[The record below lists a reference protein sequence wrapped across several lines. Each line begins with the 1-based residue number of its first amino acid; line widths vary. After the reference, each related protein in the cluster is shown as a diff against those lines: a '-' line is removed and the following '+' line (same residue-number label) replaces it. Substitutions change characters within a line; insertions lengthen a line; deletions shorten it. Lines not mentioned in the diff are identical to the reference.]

1 MQLRPVCLLEVN
13 LSQEI
18 GKSIRDAESILDLL
32 GVVFGVALAILS
44 VYLIIDKHFFVDF
57 VHGTHDVILFGVL
70 TFIALIASIILIIK
84 SLPSLQSNDSVDYR
98 ERIPF

>member
-1 MQLRPVCLLEVN
+1 LEVN

-18 GKSIRDAESILDLL
+18 SKPIKDAESTLDLL
-32 GVVFGVALAILS
+32 GVIFGISLAILS

-57 VHGTHDVILFGVL
+57 VHGTHDVLLFGVL

-84 SLPSLQSNDSVDYR
+84 SLPPVQNKGSGDYG
-98 ERIPF
+98 EQMPF

>member
-1 MQLRPVCLLEVN
+1 LEVN

-18 GKSIRDAESILDLL
+18 SKPIKDAESTLDLL
-32 GVVFGVALAILS
+32 GVIFGVSLAILS

-57 VHGTHDVILFGVL
+57 VHGTHDVLLFGVL

-84 SLPSLQSNDSVDYR
+84 SLPPVQNKDSGDYG
-98 ERIPF
+98 EQMPF